1 MNDEEPKCTV
11 CNTTEGEHNARHIFT
26 PPGTRVDTAQFARKR
41 RKGMPEGDDASR
53 RIPASYS
60 MSQAPTPFDPVLR
73 QALIDAGVITVE
85 QLDEAR
91 KKIEVLTNFVARGGD
106 DGPR

>member
-1 MNDEEPKCTV
+1 
-11 CNTTEGEHNARHIFT
+11 
-26 PPGTRVDTAQFARKR
+26 
-41 RKGMPEGDDASR
+41 
-53 RIPASYS
+53 
-60 MSQAPTPFDPVLR
+60 VLR

-91 KKIEVLTNFVARGGD
+91 RKIEVLTNYVARGGD